1 MTLIDQDTPIDI
13 YADDTVIETMC
24 DMQPYSGE
32 LAQEE
37 YGLEIE
43 CVKRIYTEPNKN
55 ISEGVK
61 IADRGQKPVYIV
73 KYKEHWKNYTMALLC
88 LIPQALQDNSVDNE
102 NGTNGASDIYG
113 GGFY

>member
-13 YADDTVIETMC
+13 YAGDSIVEAVC

-37 YGLEIE
+37 YGLETN
-43 CVKRIYTEPNKN
+43 CVMRIYTEPN
-55 ISEGVK
+55 IHIAEGVK
-61 IADRGQKPVYIV
+61 VADRGQKPIYIV
-73 KYKEHWKNYTMALLC
+73 KYKEHWKDYTMALLSI
-88 LIPQALQDNSVDNE
+88 IPQAVQGDTVDSE
-102 NGTNGASDIYG
+102 NGTNDASDKYG